1 MKRFATA
8 DAYFEQEH
16 IFNEGINILR
26 DIARKTEFVETVKWG
41 GPVYTIENKNVMM
54 IAAFK
59 NHFGLWFFNGA
70 FLTDPKGVLESAQ
83 EKTKGMRHWKFRN
96 VNEIDETTVL
106 AYMEEAI
113 SNQKKGMS
121 VSPTRKKA
129 VDIPDILQ
137 KVLDTDP
144 QLQERF
150 SAFTPGKQREFCEH
164 IGSAKQEKTRQS
176 RLEKSLPLI
185 AEGIG
190 LNDKYRNC

>member
-1 MKRFATA
+1 MKRFKTA
-8 DAYFEQEH
+8 DAYFEQDH
-16 IFNEGINILR
+16 IFNKGINLLR

-41 GPVYTIENKNVMM
+41 GPVYTIDNKNVMM

-59 NHFGLWFFNGA
+59 QHYGLWFFNGA
-70 FLTDPKGVLESAQ
+70 FLSDPKGVLESAQ
-83 EKTKGMRHWKFRN
+83 EKTKGMRHWKFREDD
-96 VNEIDETTVL
+96 EIDQTAVL

-113 SNQKKGMS
+113 ANQKKGMS
-121 VSPTRKKA
+121 VAPTRRKT
-129 VDIPDILQ
+129 VEIPEILQ
-137 KVLDTDP
+137 QALDSNP
-144 QLQERF
+144 QLKEQF
-150 SAFTPGKQREFCEH
+150 TAFTPGKQREFCEH

>member
-16 IFNEGINILR
+16 IFSEGINALR

-59 NHFGLWFFNGA
+59 HHYGLWFFNGA
-70 FLTDPKGVLESAQ
+70 FLSDPKGVLESAQ
-83 EKTKGMRHWKFRN
+83 EKTKGMRHWKFK
-96 VNEIDETTVL
+96 EGDTIDETAVL

-113 SNQKKGMS
+113 ANQKKGMS
-121 VSPTRKKA
+121 VAPSRKKE
-129 VDIPDILQ
+129 VVIPEILQ
-137 KVLDTDP
+137 QALESNPKLME
-144 QLQERF
+144 QF

-164 IGSAKQEKTRQS
+164 IGSAKQEKTRLS
-176 RLEKSLPLI
+176 RLEKALPLI
-185 AEGIG
+185 ADGVG